1 MYALRIDPARP
12 GRLLAM
18 TPVVPECTIDVV
30 QTPDGSI
37 VFSDSGAI
45 YRLDGP
51 SR

>member
-18 TPVVPECTIDVV
+18 TRVVPECTLDVV

-37 VFSDSGAI
+37 VFSDSDAI
-45 YRLDGP
+45 YRLEQG
-51 SR
+51 